1 MCKLLGR
8 MTPAYSDSRALT
20 ARDRLTGFFG
30 VALLIMGAVVQSEVQ
45 LVVGGALVLYL
56 IFTRHR
62 RYDLYADALV
72 IRYIGLRWSRI
83 PLTNVQS
90 LDVVEL
96 PVAGK
101 RLLLRLNN
109 QRRVLLAP
117 RGIERFIE
125 ELRVRLPEEP
135 QHSE

>member
-1 MCKLLGR
+1 

-20 ARDRLTGFFG
+20 ARDRLTGFIG
-30 VALLIMGAVVQSEVQ
+30 VGLLIMGAIVQSEVQ
-45 LVVGGALVLYL
+45 LVVGAALILYL

-72 IRYIGLRWSRI
+72 IRYIGLRWSMI
-83 PLTNVQS
+83 PLTDVQS

-109 QRRVLLAP
+109 KKRVLLAP
-117 RGIERFIE
+117 QQIERFIE
-125 ELRVRLPEEP
+125 ELQARLPEET
-135 QHSE
+135 

>member
-1 MCKLLGR
+1 
-8 MTPAYSDSRALT
+8 MTPAYSESRALT

-30 VALLIMGAVVQSEVQ
+30 VGLLIMGAVVQSEVQ
-45 LVVGGALVLYL
+45 LVVGAALVLYL

-83 PLTNVQS
+83 RLTDIQS

-109 QRRVLLAP
+109 RRRVLLAP
-117 RGIERFIE
+117 QRIERFFE
-125 ELRVRLPEEP
+125 ELRVRLPEGT
-135 QHSE
+135 

>member
-1 MCKLLGR
+1 

-20 ARDRLTGFFG
+20 ARDRFTGFIG
-30 VALLIMGAVVQSEVQ
+30 AGLLIMGAVVQSEVQ
-45 LVVGGALVLYL
+45 LVVGAALVLYL

-72 IRYIGLRWSRI
+72 IRYIGLRWMRV
-83 PLTNVQS
+83 PLTDVQS

-109 QRRVLLAP
+109 QKRVLLAP
-117 RGIERFIE
+117 QQIERFIE
-125 ELRVRLPEEP
+125 ELRVRLPEKN
-135 QHSE
+135 